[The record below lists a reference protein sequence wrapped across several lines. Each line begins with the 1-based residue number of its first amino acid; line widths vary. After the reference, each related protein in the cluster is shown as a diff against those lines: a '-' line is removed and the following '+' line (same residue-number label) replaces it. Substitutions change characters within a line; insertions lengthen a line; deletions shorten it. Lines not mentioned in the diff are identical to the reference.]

1 MTELLNTLQKDI
13 PNVREVML
21 ASLRNVVPTH
31 FLDRALAEGF
41 VDNPAPT
48 DPLLDGCASVEESSG
63 PALIEISG

>member
-31 FLDRALAEGF
+31 FLDRSLLESAPEG
-41 VDNPAPT
+41 PAPT
-48 DPLLDGCASVEESSG
+48 DALLDGCGSDAEVDT
-63 PALIEISG
+63 PLVEISG